1 MVSHTTSN
9 GTVVDLGGQWGGS
22 SHRGFG
28 ALLKELGIERY
39 PSYYKGKGV
48 FQWQGKR
55 QEAPLANDF
64 AESILFFEPEAL
76 ALPSEEMEA
85 ARLLLNELSELVARV
100 DRQQPWLTDGA
111 EQLDRLSV
119 AAWAAEYTSSPLAQL
134 PLQWLC
140 SVGGSGGFEPWES
153 SILHLAWT
161 QAVAPQ
167 AETPEAWLVEGS
179 AGSVTQRLAHS

>member
-1 MVSHTTSN
+1 M
-9 GTVVDLGGQWGGS
+9 
-22 SHRGFG
+22 
-28 ALLKELGIERY
+28 
-39 PSYYKGKGV
+39 

-100 DRQQPWLTDGA
+100 DRQQPWLTDGG

-119 AAWAAEYTSSPLAQL
+119 AGAFTTYMTTGAWTSFGPAWRE
-134 PLQWLC
+134 P
-140 SVGGSGGFEPWES
+140 VGRIVWAGTES
-153 SILHLAWT
+153 SSRWAGFYEGAI
-161 QAVAPQ
+161 QAG
-167 AETPEAWLVEGS
+167 LDS
-179 AGSVTQRLAHS
+179 ATSIASLLS